1 MDLWRGQWS
10 EHPKGDQKNFTKTC
24 IPLYPYADYPAVRET
39 VTAFL
44 DAVIAQDVKLG
55 NALDVAQLSA
65 IGMAIDESK
74 DTGTWVEVNQIK

>member
-1 MDLWRGQWS
+1 M
-10 EHPKGDQKNFTKTC
+10 
-24 IPLYPYADYPAVRET
+24 
-39 VTAFL
+39 
-44 DAVIAQDVKLG
+44 KLG